1 MKIKLYKNTYLHVYS
16 RFYTKNEIV
25 SLGSDCHSAY
35 ILNSLKLRK
44 KSYPFDWLFSDSRYG
59 IQYVTENIKNNFEFF
74 LTNLT
79 RNERGHIISEN
90 YPNTEFF
97 HEKELIESETDRA
110 KMLKR
115 AIRFSKL
122 IKSKKC
128 SFLYVINPEH
138 FKDIKDIYIL
148 CDSIQEFFKVTP
160 NHKIFI
166 FIKCKEYVIDF
177 TFINKLIEECNK
189 INDVKAVKYF
199 LNTKIYGQWGKSNDY
214 YPLLKGLGL
223 GVKKNILP
231 QIYIK

>member
-59 IQYVTENIKNNFEFF
+59 IKYVTENIKNNFEFF

-138 FKDIKDIYIL
+138 FKEIKDIYIF

-177 TFINKLIEECNK
+177 TLINKLIEECNK

-199 LNTKIYGQWGKSNDY
+199 LNTQIYGQWGKSNDY
-214 YPLLKGLGL
+214 FPLLKGLGL

>member
-138 FKDIKDIYIL
+138 FKDIKDIYIF

-177 TFINKLIEECNK
+177 TLINKLIEECNK

-214 YPLLKGLGL
+214 YSLLKSLEIE
-223 GVKKNILP
+223 VKRRILP
-231 QIYIK
+231 QIYIA